1 MSINKLTIGT
11 AQFGLNYG
19 IANKNGQVSLTEIE
33 KILDFSQS
41 CGINSLDTAIAYGAS
56 ESRLGT
62 VGIKNWDVISKLPAI
77 PEECL
82 NVKDW
87 VAKSIEESLER
98 LRVTSL
104 YGLLLHRPDQ
114 LFAPDGFKL
123 YEALKFLKD
132 AGMVKHL
139 GISVYGP
146 DELIKLSE
154 YKDVEIV
161 QSPFNIFDRRL
172 MDDNMMNQLTGE
184 GREIHVRSVFLQGLL
199 LMESGDRPLKFLRW
213 RKLWQHY
220 DDFVLT
226 CGLSKLQICMKYVLS
241 FDQIKNVIVGVDSV
255 NQLKEICDAATG
267 SFLELPEYLRSN
279 DLLLINPASWQ
290 TLNH

>member
-41 CGINSLDTAIAYGAS
+41 SGINSLDTAIAYGAS

-87 VAKSIEESLER
+87 VVKSIEESLDR

-132 AGMVKHL
+132 AGMVQHL

-172 MDDNMMNQLTGE
+172 MDDNLMNQLTGE

-199 LMESGDRPLKFLRW
+199 LMESGDRPLKFLQW
-213 RKLWQHY
+213 RKLWQDY

-226 CGLSKLQICMKYVLS
+226 CGLSKLQVCMKYVLS